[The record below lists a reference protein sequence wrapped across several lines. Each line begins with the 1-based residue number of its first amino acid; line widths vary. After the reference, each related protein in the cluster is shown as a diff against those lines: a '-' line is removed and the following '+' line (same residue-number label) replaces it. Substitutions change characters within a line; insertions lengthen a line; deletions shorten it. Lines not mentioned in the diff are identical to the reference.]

1 MDRLHM
7 RREYR
12 ERALE
17 VAGLVPRLER
27 LSRNDVSASQI
38 ALALDE
44 SSAEARLVLRVAS
57 DDWLV
62 RQRLDLYQRR
72 LRNIRTAIDGDDLMR
87 LGIPQGRVYREI
99 LEQVRVARLDNEVRT
114 REEEEALALRLYAAQ
129 LAAGTA

>member
-1 MDRLHM
+1 M
-7 RREYR
+7 RRPYR

-17 VAGLVPRLER
+17 VAQLVPRLQQF
-27 LSRNDVSASQI
+27 SGNDVSPSQI

-72 LRNIRTAIDGDDLMR
+72 LRNIRTAIDGDDLLR
-87 LGIPQGRVYREI
+87 LGIPQGRIYREI
-99 LEQVRVARLDNEVRT
+99 LERVRVARLDNAIRT
-114 REEEEALALRLYAAQ
+114 REEEEALALRLWAAQ
-129 LAAGTA
+129 RGDEAA